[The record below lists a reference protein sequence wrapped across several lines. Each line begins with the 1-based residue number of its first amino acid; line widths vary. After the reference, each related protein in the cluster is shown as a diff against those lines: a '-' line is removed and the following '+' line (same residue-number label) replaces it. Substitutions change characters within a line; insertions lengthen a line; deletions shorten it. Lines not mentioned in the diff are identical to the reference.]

1 MKAAETETTHLYNI
15 NTKVRI
21 IKMDLVTIRPNHHHF
36 ATTKFPRT
44 WMTNN
49 NLLTN

>member
-1 MKAAETETTHLYNI
+1 MKAAETETTYLYNI
-15 NTKVRI
+15 NTNVRI
-21 IKMDLVTIRPNHHHF
+21 IKMNRVTIRTHHHHF
-36 ATTKFPRT
+36 AITKFPRI